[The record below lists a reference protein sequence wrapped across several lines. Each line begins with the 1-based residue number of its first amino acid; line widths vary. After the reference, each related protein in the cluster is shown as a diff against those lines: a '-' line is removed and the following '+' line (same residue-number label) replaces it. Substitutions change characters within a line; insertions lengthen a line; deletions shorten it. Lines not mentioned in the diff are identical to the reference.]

1 MKEQGEQYMD
11 KIELKL
17 YFAVNFWGMLIAE
30 ITRAFAYIMYFSFI
44 WTPILLLAI
53 FGTDLL

>member
-1 MKEQGEQYMD
+1 MD

-30 ITRAFAYIMYFSFI
+30 ITRAFAYIMYFSFV
-44 WTPILLLAI
+44 WAPILLLAI